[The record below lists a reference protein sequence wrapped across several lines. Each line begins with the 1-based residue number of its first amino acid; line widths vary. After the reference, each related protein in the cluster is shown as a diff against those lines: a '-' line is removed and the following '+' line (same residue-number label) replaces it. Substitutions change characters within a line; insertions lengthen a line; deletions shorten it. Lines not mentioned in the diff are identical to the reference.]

1 MSPVAERATCLPAL
15 EEQPASTGAS
25 PRCMLPGLQGTHLA
39 SGAGDSTVKL
49 WSFEKQKCVATYSDH
64 TQAVWGVAFHDS
76 GNFVASCS
84 LDHSVR
90 LWDVTTGKC
99 RQSMRCVA
107 VCFSGGASMRLWDVD
122 HRQVPAELKA
132 VLGTCLQ
139 QPELHSASVGPPKWQ
154 MQAYHNISTSRRLSS
169 SKLCQC

>member
-1 MSPVAERATCLPAL
+1 MYVSCSPAQDTQHNCACLLSLSVQHASQHWWSSLATWHTA
-15 EEQPASTGAS
+15 
-25 PRCMLPGLQGTHLA
+25 GLQGTHLA

-99 RQSMRCVA
+99 RQSLR
-107 VCFSGGASMRLWDVD
+107 
-122 HRQVPAELKA
+122 
-132 VLGTCLQ
+132 
-139 QPELHSASVGPPKWQ
+139 
-154 MQAYHNISTSRRLSS
+154 
-169 SKLCQC
+169 

>member
-1 MSPVAERATCLPAL
+1 MTVRQLQPRPEPTARQCMSPGAECAACLPAL
-15 EEQPASTGAS
+15 EEQPASAGGAACT
-25 PRCMLPGLQGTHLA
+25 RCTPPGLQGTHLA

-99 RQSMRCVA
+99 RQSMRWVA
-107 VCFSGGASMRLWDVD
+107 ACFSEPARWCMRRWDVTLAGASRAQVD
-122 HRQVPAELKA
+122 TQRIFAA
-132 VLGTCLQ
+132 ARAT
-139 QPELHSASVGPPKWQ
+139 
-154 MQAYHNISTSRRLSS
+154 
-169 SKLCQC
+169 

>member
-1 MSPVAERATCLPAL
+1 M
-15 EEQPASTGAS
+15 
-25 PRCMLPGLQGTHLA
+25 QGTHLA

-99 RQSMRCVA
+99 RQSMR
-107 VCFSGGASMRLWDVD
+107 
-122 HRQVPAELKA
+122 
-132 VLGTCLQ
+132 
-139 QPELHSASVGPPKWQ
+139 
-154 MQAYHNISTSRRLSS
+154 
-169 SKLCQC
+169 

>member
-1 MSPVAERATCLPAL
+1 MQPVPAMSGPSALSVLQLQPGPEPTARQCMSPVAECATCLPAP
-15 EEQPASTGAS
+15 EEQPASTGGAAC
-25 PRCMLPGLQGTHLA
+25 PRRTLPGLQGTHLA

-90 LWDVTTGKC
+90 LWDVTTSKC
-99 RQSMRCVA
+99 RQSMRCAA
-107 VCFSGGASMRLWDVD
+107 VCFSEAASQSLRLRGAV
-122 HRQVPAELKA
+122 
-132 VLGTCLQ
+132 
-139 QPELHSASVGPPKWQ
+139 
-154 MQAYHNISTSRRLSS
+154 
-169 SKLCQC
+169 